1 MQSIF
6 KLGIE
11 WVMEPLVFRSLASGS
26 SGNSY
31 YIGTRYRGI
40 LIDAGIAART
50 IQHDLREMGLDFQNI
65 MAVIVTHDHA
75 DHIRAVGTLGEKVHL
90 PIYTTPQIHE
100 GIDRNYGVRE
110 KLRTSRRYIEKN
122 KTFDVGG
129 IKITALSVSHDSTDC
144 LSYVVD
150 FLGQRFMLVTDC
162 GTPSTEL
169 EEYMM
174 TTNHLVIEANHD
186 EHMLLNGP
194 YPTYLKQ
201 RILSPL
207 GHQSNATCGQVLQR
221 VYNKG
226 LRNIWL
232 CHLSPENNT
241 PQVAYDTVAQALLDI
256 GVVPGEDVFLRS
268 LDRLDPS
275 PVYHLTDEIIKE
287 ESISNNQ

>member
-1 MQSIF
+1 
-6 KLGIE
+6 
-11 WVMEPLVFRSLASGS
+11 
-26 SGNSY
+26 
-31 YIGTRYRGI
+31 
-40 LIDAGIAART
+40 
-50 IQHDLREMGLDFQNI
+50 
-65 MAVIVTHDHA
+65 
-75 DHIRAVGTLGEKVHL
+75 
-90 PIYTTPQIHE
+90 
-100 GIDRNYGVRE
+100 
-110 KLRTSRRYIEKN
+110 
-122 KTFDVGG
+122 
-129 IKITALSVSHDSTDC
+129 
-144 LSYVVD
+144 
-150 FLGQRFMLVTDC
+150 
-162 GTPSTEL
+162 
-169 EEYMM
+169 M

-275 PVYHLTDEIIKE
+275 PVYLLTDEMIQE